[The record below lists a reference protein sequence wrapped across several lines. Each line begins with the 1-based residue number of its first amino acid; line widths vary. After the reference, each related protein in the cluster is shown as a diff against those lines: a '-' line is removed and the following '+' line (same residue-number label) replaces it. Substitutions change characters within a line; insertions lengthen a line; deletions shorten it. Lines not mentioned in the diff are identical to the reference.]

1 MSGGITSFVLSVF
14 LPQYP
19 SWDAGTQQTIYEFV
33 ETVVRKSAH
42 FSIYGLLGFLTMF
55 SASRFLHRRP
65 WQMGAAF
72 VVSVLYAAGD
82 EFHQLFVA
90 GRSCEF
96 RDVCID
102 ASGALLGILLMRLIL
117 AASARIGARRRL
129 LSQAAADSVRR
140 EHLQEK

>member
-72 VVSVLYAAGD
+72 AVSVLYAAGD

-96 RDVCID
+96 RDVCIL
-102 ASGALLGILLMRLIL
+102 SLIH
-117 AASARIGARRRL
+117 I
-129 LSQAAADSVRR
+129 
-140 EHLQEK
+140 